1 MSARV
6 TSICVMGLGAE
17 SSHRQESVDGS
28 REGDRWEE
36 LRERLDL
43 VIQREVVVEIDCEGD
58 RLFQSHASQ
67 SRIAIACR
75 LS

>member
-1 MSARV
+1 
-6 TSICVMGLGAE
+6 
-17 SSHRQESVDGS
+17 
-28 REGDRWEE
+28 

>member
-6 TSICVMGLGAE
+6 TGTYAMALVAE

-28 REGDRWEE
+28 NAGDRREE
-36 LRERLDL
+36 LRGRLDL

-58 RLFQSHASQ
+58 R
-67 SRIAIACR
+67 
-75 LS
+75 